1 MLILDLW
8 GISYHAVVVFGL
20 SKNLLFESI
29 LGRCGIAFHAR
40 SFIQF
45 SMGKSTRTEGFRSD
59 EVGKGEVDEDGKE
72 GDEEEGGVGDLAE
85 DKEHEADDDHLQ

>member
-1 MLILDLW
+1 
-8 GISYHAVVVFGL
+8 
-20 SKNLLFESI
+20 
-29 LGRCGIAFHAR
+29 
-40 SFIQF
+40 
-45 SMGKSTRTEGFRSD
+45 MGKSTRTEGFRSD

>member
-1 MLILDLW
+1 MNQLCRN
-8 GISYHAVVVFGL
+8 GC
-20 SKNLLFESI
+20 LFQ
-29 LGRCGIAFHAR
+29 G

-59 EVGKGEVDEDGKE
+59 EVGEGEVDEDGEE